1 MKTVKLVVEY
11 NGARYVGWQVQAK
24 GMSVQG
30 ELEKALAEIVGHPL
44 RVIGAGR
51 TDAGVHA
58 LGMTAHFRTAGN
70 LPMSAFREGVNRL
83 LPEDIAVKRAE
94 EACPGFHARYNA
106 RGKWYRYTIIQSPA
120 PTPLRAPFSWR
131 LRKPLD
137 LEAVREA
144 AAAFVG
150 VHDFA
155 PFRSSGCAAKTSV
168 REIFSL
174 SLQSE
179 GELLFIDVRGSG
191 FLKNMVRM
199 MVGTLTE
206 IGRGKEDPG
215 LVARMLATGKPQAP
229 ITAPPQGLCL
239 MEVFY

>member
-1 MKTVKLVVEY
+1 MRTIKLVIEF
-11 NGARYVGWQVQAK
+11 NGARFVGWQIQAR
-24 GMSVQG
+24 GVSVQG
-30 ELEKALAEIVGHPL
+30 EIEKVLTAVSGNPV
-44 RVIGAGR
+44 RVISSGR

-58 LGMTAHFRTAGN
+58 LGMTVHFHTPSG

-83 LPEDIAVKRAE
+83 LPEDIAVKSAE
-94 EACPGFHARYNA
+94 EAPPCFHARFSA
-106 RGKWYRYTIIQSPA
+106 RGKWYRYTIFQSLVRS
-120 PTPLRAPFSWR
+120 PLRAPFCWR

-137 LEAVREA
+137 LEALRTA

-155 PFRSSGCAAKTSV
+155 PFRSSGCAAKTTV

-174 SLQSE
+174 SVDTE
-179 GELLFIDVRGSG
+179 GDLLFLDVRGSG

-199 MVGTLTE
+199 MVGTLVE
-206 IGRGKEDPG
+206 IGQGREKPD
-215 LVARMLATGKPQAP
+215 LVARMLAEGKPPAR